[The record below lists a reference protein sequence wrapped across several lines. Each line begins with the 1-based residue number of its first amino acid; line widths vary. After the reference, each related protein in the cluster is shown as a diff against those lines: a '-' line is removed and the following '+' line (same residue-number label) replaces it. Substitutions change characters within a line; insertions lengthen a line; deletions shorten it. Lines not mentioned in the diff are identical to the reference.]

1 MHKYLLGIWGKNNR
15 PNSPV
20 PYFPKSLSERYWGGY
35 GVPMTKNVYLVE
47 HIPLKL
53 NKTKLNKTKI
63 IVDRH
68 QLQKANYLHYLQDV
82 FSFVGGLETKSYQT
96 PRELTSQV
104 GENAHY
110 LFLDNRYPN

>member
-1 MHKYLLGIWGKNNR
+1 
-15 PNSPV
+15 
-20 PYFPKSLSERYWGGY
+20 
-35 GVPMTKNVYLVE
+35 MTKNVYLVE

-68 QLQKANYLHYLQDV
+68 QLQTAHYLQDV
-82 FSFVGGLETKSYQT
+82 LSFVGGLETKSYQT
-96 PRELTSQV
+96 PKELTSQL
-104 GENAHY
+104 GEDAHY